1 MAKLDTSD
9 YEVVHHVGA
18 FLVDSFDY
26 FLGNI
31 FEANRVKMRVKK
43 MIKMKLRFVLRRQVF

>member
-1 MAKLDTSD
+1 MVKLDTSD
-9 YEVVHHVGA
+9 YEVVHHVGV

-31 FEANRVKMRVKK
+31 FEVNRVKMRVKK
-43 MIKMKLRFVLRRQVF
+43 MIKMKLHFVLRH